1 MEKVQVKIEESSSR
15 GLFSRPLVLVALS
28 AVLVTGVLAIIF
40 QTEGSV
46 EFGQSIT
53 AVQACGYNN
62 NTTTL
67 TPSSAYN
74 ANSASQ
80 FALTGLKIV
89 FTGSGCTDQVL
100 STSFIL
106 QSTGAPA
113 TLKTVGSDALT
124 NIEVINSGASSG
136 VNADLVSAGDVAL
149 CTTDG
154 TVCYTASSAD
164 ISVSNSNGAET
175 VQLGLASLPDVID
188 AGDVNNIVLQ
198 TFGGFTSTPQ

>member
-74 ANSASQ
+74 STTTSQ
-80 FALTGLKIV
+80 FALTGLQIA
-89 FTGSGCTDQVL
+89 FS
-100 STSFIL
+100 STSCNNQALSISFI
-106 QSTGAPA
+106 SGGSPVV
-113 TLKTVGSDALT
+113 LKNENSQDLT
-124 NIEVINSGASSG
+124 NIEVIDDPGSNGS
-136 VNADLVSAGDVAL
+136 VADLVGAGDVAL
-149 CTTDG
+149 CTNDG
-154 TVCYTASSAD
+154 TTCYTTSTDEITAAD
-164 ISVSNSNGAET
+164 SNGAQ
-175 VQLGLASLPDVID
+175 VVNLGLANIPDTID
-188 AGDVNNIVLQ
+188 AGAVDNIVLQ

>member
-40 QTEGSV
+40 STEGSV

-53 AVQACGYNN
+53 EVQACGYTN

-74 ANSASQ
+74 SNTTSY
-80 FALTGLKIV
+80 FGLTGLQIA
-89 FTGSGCTDQVL
+89 FTGSACNNQTL
-100 STSFIL
+100 SVSFIAAG
-106 QSTGAPA
+106 SPIVIRTTG
-113 TLKTVGSDALT
+113 GNHLT
-124 NIEVINSGASSG
+124 NIEVNDDPGQNGS
-136 VNADLVSAGDVAL
+136 VADLVAANDVAL

-154 TVCYTASSAD
+154 TICYKVTSGLTASD
-164 ISVSNSNGAET
+164 SNGAKT
-175 VQLGLASLPDVID
+175 VNLGLSSLNID
-188 AGDVNNIVLQ
+188 AGPIDNIVLQ